1 VVVWTEERAGQ
12 LAGEALKSVGV
23 SDSRTRLI
31 KFRDAFATLRVENPP
46 LLIKLAAP
54 NARDALERSLR
65 LGELLRAA
73 GVPVAAPAVEFA
85 AAPIPVDERFAGLWR
100 WEQRSPGRPD
110 PTVVGRSLRRLHE
123 TLADRELDI
132 PKLDPIVTSRE
143 RLAQIRKS
151 GVLLADSVDFLDAR
165 LRRLSDAWDRFETQL
180 RVAPIHGDFKIANLM
195 ATARGPLIMD
205 LDDVR
210 VAPWEWDLATI
221 SRSAHDGWSADEWP
235 GFSSGYGH
243 DLFAQPDAEPL
254 RELTYLGA
262 LIFQLARHNSRERL
276 QRGRALLD
284 QWLKNPD
291 LGCHQLDWEGVFRRF
306 PDPMAARP

>member
-1 VVVWTEERAGQ
+1 VEWTEERADQ
-12 LAGEALKSVGV
+12 LAREALETV
-23 SDSRTRLI
+23 DIADPRTSLI
-31 KFRDAFATLRVENPP
+31 KFRPAFATLRVEDPA

-54 NARDALERSLR
+54 DSHDALERSLS
-65 LGELLRAA
+65 LGAFLHAA
-73 GVPVAAPAVEFA
+73 GVPVAIPAVEFA
-85 AAPIPVDERFAGLWR
+85 SGPIPVGERFAGLWR
-100 WEQRSPGRPD
+100 WEQSAPGRPD
-110 PTVVGRSLRRLHE
+110 PEVTGRSLRRLHE
-123 TLADRELDI
+123 ALTEWPEPI
-132 PKLDPIVTSRE
+132 PELDPIITSAE
-143 RLAQIRKS
+143 RLELIRGS
-151 GVLLADSVDFLDAR
+151 GVVPASSVDLIDER

-235 GFSSGYGH
+235 AFSSGYGH
-243 DLFAQPDAEPL
+243 DLFARPDAEPL

-291 LGCHQLDWEGVFRRF
+291 LGCHQLDWEGVFRQF
-306 PDPMAARP
+306 PDPIAARP